1 MNTSAFAAPAA
12 HVRDVVADIGAEAHG
27 GVTDISRRLRRLED
41 LVADPIEDAVHV
53 LRRTMRG
60 ARRRVQDAS
69 DFKAATV
76 YRVKR
81 RPIAAVGLAF
91 GAGALMAGA
100 VGLMIHYSSAF
111 ARPTSTN
118 VSDLDGEDVCRPE

>member
-1 MNTSAFAAPAA
+1 MNASAFGSPAA
-12 HVRDVVADIGAEAHG
+12 HARDVAADARADAHVD
-27 GVTDISRRLRRLED
+27 VTDIGRRLRRLED

-69 DFKAATV
+69 DFKAATA

-81 RPIAAVGLAF
+81 SPITAIGLAF

-111 ARPTSTN
+111 ARTASSN
-118 VSDLDGEDVCRPE
+118 SSDLDQEDVCRPL